1 MHPVCWGEGREIFM
15 KNLLSLMVGSILGW
29 LPFTITTVSELQA
42 QQAEVSFTLRRIE
55 VVDSTILTP
64 AEINQITAPFLNR
77 SLTLAEL
84 RQLADQITN
93 IYQQRNYITSRAFI
107 PPDQNLLGGVVKIQV
122 IEGTLERIDISRT
135 PNSPNRLNDDYV
147 RSRLELG
154 AEPPL
159 NFTRLEEELQLLRN
173 DPLIADLKASLVSG
187 SEPSKSIL
195 QVRFQEVPS
204 FSANFSFDDY
214 GNVSTGILR
223 AGVVFQELNAS
234 GIGDCLS
241 VNYTRSGTAD
251 GYGLSYTYPLNPRGG
266 TLTYSFSGG
275 YNPFTFGATPPLQI
289 LTTSQIHELTYRQP
303 LVRKP
308 QEEFALSLGFA
319 FEGSFSSLNGV
330 SFNFLDNI
338 VGDGLSQSRV
348 LRFVQDYLKRDTQ
361 GAWALRSTFNLGI
374 GFLGATLRNNAA
386 DGRFF
391 YWLGQVLRVQKIG
404 GDRDSLAFLRLNFQ
418 FADSSLLSLNKF
430 SVGGVQTVRG
440 YRQNQ
445 NVGDNG
451 IQASVEL
458 QFPILKDSDD
468 NSLVKLHPFVE
479 AGTVWNANGINP
491 VPQTLVSIGLGATYQ
506 PIRNLIFRLDVGIPL
521 VNANNPNTNLQD
533 SGIHFSVSGSF

>member
-1 MHPVCWGEGREIFM
+1 MQ
-15 KNLLSLMVGSILGW
+15 KLLSLTVGCILGC
-29 LPFTITTVSELQA
+29 LPYTIGTACELQA
-42 QQAEVSFTLRRIE
+42 QPTEANFVLRRIE
-55 VVDSTILTP
+55 VVGSNILSP

-77 SLTLAEL
+77 SLTLTQL

-93 IYQQRNYITSRAFI
+93 IYQKRNYITSRAFI
-107 PPDQNLLGGVVKIQV
+107 PPDQNLQGGVVRIQV

-135 PNSPNRLNDDYV
+135 PDSPSKLNDDYV

-173 DPLIADLKASLVSG
+173 DPLITDLKASLVSG
-187 SEPSKSIL
+187 SEPSKSVL
-195 QVRFQEVPS
+195 QVRFQEAPS

-234 GIGDCLS
+234 GIGDRLS

-251 GYGLSYTYPLNPRGG
+251 GYGLSYTYPINPRGG

-275 YNPFTFGATPPLQI
+275 YNPFTFGNLEI
-289 LTTSQIHELTYRQP
+289 LTTSQTHELTYRQP
-303 LVRKP
+303 LTRTVP
-308 QEEFALSLGFA
+308 EEFALSFGFA

-330 SFNFLDNI
+330 SFNFTDGTA
-338 VGDGLSQSRV
+338 GDGVSQSRI
-348 LRFVQDYLKRDTQ
+348 LRFGQDYLKRDEQ
-361 GAWALRSTFNLGI
+361 GALALRSTFNLGI
-374 GFLGATLRNNAA
+374 GFLGASIRDNAA

-391 YWLGQVLRVQKIG
+391 YWLGQILRVQRIG
-404 GDRDSLAFLRLNFQ
+404 GDRDSLAFFRLNFQ
-418 FADSSLLSLNKF
+418 FADGTLLSLNKF

-440 YRQNQ
+440 YRQNR

-458 QFPILKDSDD
+458 QFPIVKDSEE
-468 NSLVKLHPFVE
+468 NSLVKLHPFFE
-479 AGTVWNANGINP
+479 GGTVWNASGINP
-491 VPQTLVSIGLGATYQ
+491 SPQTLFSVGLGATYQ
-506 PIRNLIFRLDVGIPL
+506 PMRNLIFRLDVGIPL
-521 VNANNPNTNLQD
+521 VNVNNPGTNLQD
-533 SGIHFSVSGSF
+533 SGIHFSVNGRF